1 MGAIVYSLC
10 ALTAITCAV
19 LLMQAYRRHGTRL
32 LLWSALCFAGLA
44 LNNVLLVVDKL
55 FTGTETDL
63 SLLRILSALA
73 AMMVL
78 LYGLIWDD
86 EK

>member
-1 MGAIVYSLC
+1 MAALIYSLC
-10 ALTAITCAV
+10 ALTALVCAG
-19 LLMQAYRRHGTRL
+19 LLMQAYLKRRTRL
-32 LLWSALCFAGLA
+32 LLWSALCFVGLA
-44 LNNVLLVVDKL
+44 LNNVLLVVDKVA
-55 FTGTETDL
+55 TGADTDL

-86 EK
+86 ER